1 MSSFASTNSNSSF
14 SAGGDSSAGGGSSAN
29 PSTSFI
35 KTTSSSPKLPEGVKL
50 HDLIEP
56 IILENNVI
64 TKRDGNLDIFA
75 NFDQFM
81 SQWKRYLSDNGI
93 QTTTENPSYTNILT
107 NTGKFLG
114 PLFGYYKN
122 LMLINSDGN
131 GHCFNNSLFIFTSM
145 AKIYDSKFLNLFATA
160 ELDDYNITIGNF
172 ISSQLV
178 LADKYIDSKNLSQ
191 IRKENEKSEIRDPN
205 TPEIYPFL
213 YNFSNLF
220 NCNVLIVSVHV
231 DTFEILSKTY
241 ENPTNQANRASEPD
255 HVVLIQKGR
264 SHFQVLV
271 LHNSTRE
278 QRKKLYDDIFN
289 FTRDL
294 LGY

>member
-1 MSSFASTNSNSSF
+1 MSSFAFTNSNS
-14 SAGGDSSAGGGSSAN
+14 SAGGDSSA
-29 PSTSFI
+29 
-35 KTTSSSPKLPEGVKL
+35 SSPKFSEGVKL
-50 HDLIEP
+50 RDLIEP
-56 IILENNVI
+56 IILKNKVI
-64 TKRDGNLDIFA
+64 TERDGNLDIYV

-81 SQWKRYLSDNGI
+81 SQWKRYLFDNGI

-107 NTGKFLG
+107 NAGKFLG

-145 AKIYDSKFLNLFATA
+145 AKIYDSKFLELFATA

-178 LADKYIDSKNLSQ
+178 LADKYIDLQKLDP
-191 IRKENEKSEIRDPN
+191 IRKQNYKSEIRDPN

-220 NCNVLIVSVHV
+220 NCNILIVSVYIS
-231 DTFEILSKTY
+231 TFKINSITY
-241 ENPTNQANRASEPD
+241 ENPTNQANKASEPD
-255 HVVLIQKGR
+255 HVVLIQKEGC
-264 SHFQVLV
+264 HFQVLI

-278 QRKKLYDDIFN
+278 QRKKLYDDVLKY
-289 FTRDL
+289 TRDL

>member
-1 MSSFASTNSNSSF
+1 MSSFASTNSNS
-14 SAGGDSSAGGGSSAN
+14 GSSASGGSSAN

-35 KTTSSSPKLPEGVKL
+35 KTSSSSPKLPEGVKL
-50 HDLIEP
+50 CDLIEP
-56 IILENNVI
+56 IILENKVI
-64 TKRDGNLDIFA
+64 TELNGILDIYV
-75 NFDQFM
+75 NFEQFM
-81 SQWKRYLSDNGI
+81 SQWKRYLFDNGI
-93 QTTTENPSYTNILT
+93 QTTTENPSYTNILS
-107 NTGKFLG
+107 NAGKFLG
-114 PLFGYYKN
+114 PLFRNYKN

-178 LADKYIDSKNLSQ
+178 LADKYIDSQKLDP
-191 IRKENEKSEIRDPN
+191 IRKQNYKSEIRDPN

>member
-1 MSSFASTNSNSSF
+1 MSGFAFTNSNSNSN
-14 SAGGDSSAGGGSSAN
+14 SNSSASSSADFTIGT
-29 PSTSFI
+29 TSFI
-35 KTTSSSPKLPEGVKL
+35 KTSSSSPRLPVGIKLR
-50 HDLIEP
+50 DLIEP
-56 IILENNVI
+56 VILENDLI
-64 TKRDGNLDIFA
+64 TERDGNLDIFV
-75 NFDQFM
+75 NFYQFM
-81 SQWKRYLSDNGI
+81 SQWERFLSENGI
-93 QTTTENPSYTNILT
+93 QTTTVNPSYATILT
-107 NTGKFLG
+107 NAGKFLS

-122 LMLINSDGN
+122 LILINSRGD

-145 AKIYDSKFLNLFATA
+145 TKIYDSKFLNLFATA

-178 LADKYIDSKNLSQ
+178 LADKYIDSQKLDP
-191 IRKENEKSEIRDPN
+191 IRKQNYKSEIRDPN

-213 YNFSNLF
+213 YNYSNLF
-220 NCNVLIVSVHV
+220 NCNVLIVSVHS

-241 ENPTNQANRASEPD
+241 ENPTNPTNRASEPD

-264 SHFQVLV
+264 CHFQVLV

-278 QRKKLYDDIFN
+278 QRKKLYDDVFN
-289 FTRDL
+289 YTRDL

>member
-1 MSSFASTNSNSSF
+1 MSSFASTNSNSS
-14 SAGGDSSAGGGSSAN
+14 SSAGGGSSAGGD
-29 PSTSFI
+29 SS
-35 KTTSSSPKLPEGVKL
+35 SSSPKLLEGVEL
-50 HDLIEP
+50 RDLIEP
-56 IILENNVI
+56 IILENKVI
-64 TKRDGNLDIFA
+64 TELNGILDIYV
-75 NFDQFM
+75 NFEQFM
-81 SQWKRYLSDNGI
+81 SQWERYLFDNGI
-93 QTTTENPSYTNILT
+93 QTTTENPSYTNILS
-107 NTGKFLG
+107 NAGKFLG
-114 PLFGYYKN
+114 PLFRNYKN

-145 AKIYDSKFLNLFATA
+145 AKIYDSKFLELFATA

-255 HVVLIQKGR
+255 HMVLIQKGR

-278 QRKKLYDDIFN
+278 QRKKLYDDVLKY
-289 FTRDL
+289 TQDL